1 MCQWFNSTFGQF
13 YENLFILNKTF
24 MNISTIKFLIQ
35 LKNASILRKEK
46 VALPFSNFSFELV
59 KSLYKEGL
67 IQSFNID
74 ESKTI
79 IVNLRFFYNKALLN
93 EIKILSTPSL
103 TRYFT
108 LKDVCRLST
117 RKSIV
122 FVSTNKGILTHL
134 ACKKEKVGGT
144 LLFAC

>member
-1 MCQWFNSTFGQF
+1 
-13 YENLFILNKTF
+13 

-46 VALPFSNFSFELV
+46 VILPFSNFSFELV

-67 IQSFNID
+67 IQSFHIYD
-74 ESKTI
+74 SKSIT
-79 IVNLRFFYNKALLN
+79 VNLRFFYNKALLN
-93 EIKILSTPSL
+93 SIKILSTPSL

-122 FVSTNKGILTHL
+122 FVSTDKGIFTHL
-134 ACKKEKVGGT
+134 TCKKEKVGGI